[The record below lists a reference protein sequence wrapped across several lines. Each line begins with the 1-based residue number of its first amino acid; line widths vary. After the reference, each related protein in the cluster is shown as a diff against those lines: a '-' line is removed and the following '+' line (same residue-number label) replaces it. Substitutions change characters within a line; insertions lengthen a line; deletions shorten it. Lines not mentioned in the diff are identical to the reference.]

1 MSPAPVMTMTSESP
15 LRLSEINKPQYS
27 PMVMESSGA
36 GSILLDMKPPVEQTK
51 QAPHTVDLTKS
62 APDPPPP
69 KQSVMEAMLKQPDE
83 NPSKH
88 ALDTSETVRMILEK
102 HAPMPGKLSVME
114 PKHPTDLHKP
124 KHDSVKHLKEN
135 LKMMDPAKH
144 STELLKHQLD
154 PVKHHKDNINK
165 HTAVIHQL
173 TDNKSF
179 SHQSVPI
186 SNIRTGP
193 SASSENLVSSR
204 PCPQPVHGSVIHL
217 TQPLPHQSPHHEH
230 SMAHK
235 SMVGIQRSHV
245 YYDQPQERSRS
256 SSPHV
261 ITPPST
267 MSTPVSHIYS
277 GPSHQAISGCINLK
291 TEHNSRDYGVVTTTV
306 AHTIDKSM
314 VNSPHSLTTTSP
326 SYMGQD
332 VKRSQLHGG
341 VQMGVVQIQPVSSK
355 EASPKGQVR
364 LVSCSILL
372 PFLFSALLTFYPCF
386 ITAMYI
392 NTPWHFQNSL
402 QPAKSFHCYLVKI
415 IYAWCSVS

>member
-1 MSPAPVMTMTSESP
+1 MTEVGSSSGVMSPSPVMTITSESS
-15 LRLSEINKPQYS
+15 LRLSEINKPLYS
-27 PMVMESSGA
+27 PMVLESGA
-36 GSILLDMKPPVEQTK
+36 STPVMLDMKPPTEQTK
-51 QAPHTVDLTKS
+51 QAPPHTVDLTKS
-62 APDPPPP
+62 TPEPPAP

-114 PKHPTDLHKP
+114 PKHPTDPHKP

-135 LKMMDPAKH
+135 LKMIDPVKH

-173 TDNKSF
+173 TDTKTF

-235 SMVGIQRSHV
+235 SMVGIQRPHG

-267 MSTPVSHIYS
+267 QVSHIYS
-277 GPSHQAISGCINLK
+277 GPSHQAMSGCINLK
-291 TEHNSRDYGVVTTTV
+291 TEHSSRDYGVVTTTV
-306 AHTIDKSM
+306 AHTIDKG
-314 VNSPHSLTTTSP
+314 VGNSPHPLTTTSP

-341 VQMGVVQIQPVSSK
+341 IQMGVVQIQPVSSK

-372 PFLFSALLTFYPCF
+372 PFLFSTLMLYPCLVTSVR
-386 ITAMYI
+386 IT
-392 NTPWHFQNSL
+392 P
-402 QPAKSFHCYLVKI
+402 
-415 IYAWCSVS
+415 SVCFP